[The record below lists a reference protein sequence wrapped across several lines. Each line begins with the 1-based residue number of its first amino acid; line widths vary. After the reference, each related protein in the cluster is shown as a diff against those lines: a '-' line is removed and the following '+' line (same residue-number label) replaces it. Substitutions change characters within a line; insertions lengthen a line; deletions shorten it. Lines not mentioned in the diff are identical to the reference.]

1 MRVFVAGAAGA
12 VGRRL
17 VPLLLRAGHAVVG
30 MTRSGAK
37 ADALRA
43 LGAEPVVADAL
54 NRAAVVRAVAAA
66 APEIVVNELTALAG
80 FADLRHFDRGFAATN
95 RLRSEGTDNLIAAA
109 RAAGARR
116 LVAQSFAGWPYAR
129 QGGSVKSEDDPLDPD
144 PAPQFRG
151 TLAAIRHL
159 EHAVLAGNGVAGTVL
174 RYGWFYGPGT
184 SIAKDGQF
192 VEALRRRRFPIIG
205 AGTGVWS
212 FLYIDD
218 AASATLAAVEQAP
231 SGLFNI
237 TDDEPAPVREWLPFL
252 VRAIGAAP
260 PRHLPGWLGRL
271 LIGRHG
277 MALMN
282 ETRGAANA
290 KAKSALGWQPRYAT
304 WREGFRTGLAD

>member
-1 MRVFVAGAAGA
+1 MRVFVAGATGA

-17 VPLLLRAGHAVVG
+17 VPLLLQAGHAVVG
-30 MTRSGAK
+30 MTRSEAK
-37 ADALRA
+37 TDALRA

-66 APEIVVNELTALAG
+66 APEIVVHELTALAG

-95 RLRSEGTDNLIAAA
+95 RLRNEGSDILIAAA

-129 QGGSVKSEDDPLDPD
+129 HGGSVKSEDDPLDPD
-144 PAPQFRG
+144 PPPQFRS

-159 EHAVLAGNGVAGTVL
+159 ENAVLAGNGFAGTVL
-174 RYGWFYGPGT
+174 RYGWLYGPGT

-192 VEALRRRRFPIIG
+192 VEALRLRRFPIIG

-212 FLYIDD
+212 FSHIDD
-218 AASATLAAVEQAP
+218 AAAATLAAVEQAA

-237 TDDEPAPVREWLPFL
+237 ADDEPAPVREWLPFL
-252 VRAIGAAP
+252 ARATGAAP

-277 MALMN
+277 MVLMN

-290 KAKSALGWQPRYAT
+290 KAKSALGWHPRYAT
-304 WREGFRTGLAD
+304 WREGFAEGLSD